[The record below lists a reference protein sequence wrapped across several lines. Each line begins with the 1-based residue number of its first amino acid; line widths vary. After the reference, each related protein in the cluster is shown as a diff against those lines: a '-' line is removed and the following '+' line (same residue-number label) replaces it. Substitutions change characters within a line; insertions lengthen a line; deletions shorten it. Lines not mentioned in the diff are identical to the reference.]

1 MKYLDL
7 SDIGKIETGTT
18 PRSSDAANYASND
31 IPFIKPSDIDDDK
44 ITLIERGEFYIS
56 NRAKKEARIVP
67 KGSVL
72 VTCIGNIGKIGIL
85 QNECAF
91 NQQINA
97 IIPNFSLI
105 SPKFLAYA
113 IKAQQKTLNAK
124 ANAAVVPIINKSSFS
139 KIKICVPELLEQDK
153 VLKRLGLVD
162 QLITLHERQINKLN
176 ILIKSEFVEIF
187 GDPVR
192 NEKSWSTK
200 TLKDLS
206 VKITNGTTPKGGSKV
221 YAKKGIMF
229 LRSQNIWK
237 NKIDLDDVAYID
249 DKTNEK
255 MLESVLKHNDILITK
270 TGRINTENSSLGRS
284 ALYKGKDGQA
294 NINGHVYLVRLKP
307 EINHLFVLNIL
318 ISDSY
323 RELIRKMCV
332 GGIDKRQLNKNHVED
347 FPIILPPIK
356 LQNHFAA
363 FVQQVDKSRLAVQ
376 KSLGQLEILKKSL
389 MQKYFG

>member
-1 MKYLDL
+1 M
-7 SDIGKIETGTT
+7 
-18 PRSSDAANYASND
+18 
-31 IPFIKPSDIDDDK
+31 
-44 ITLIERGEFYIS
+44 
-56 NRAKKEARIVP
+56 P